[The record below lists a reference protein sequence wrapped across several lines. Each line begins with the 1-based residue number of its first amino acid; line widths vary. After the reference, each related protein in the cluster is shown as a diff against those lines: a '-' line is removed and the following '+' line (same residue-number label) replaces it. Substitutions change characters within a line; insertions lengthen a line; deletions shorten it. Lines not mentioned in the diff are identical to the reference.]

1 MQEKIENRKLVIVNQ
16 AANYL
21 TVGLCNAFSQKMGAV
36 DLITGGVHEQ
46 GESLSKNVNITTI
59 NKFTRVSRK
68 KKYIG
73 YLTATIRIY
82 VLLMTKF
89 RKHEVFFISTPPM
102 AYLLKVLL
110 PHKTSM
116 LIWDVYPDL
125 FKITGMKESHP
136 FFRVWAFL
144 NRIVF
149 KRAFKLYTIGDRMA
163 GLLEKYVDRSKINV
177 TPIWSIFQSNG
188 KVVKEKNPFVSEQNI
203 QDKFVVQYSGNIGLT
218 HNVEVLVEI
227 AERMKKY
234 DKIMFQIIG
243 KGDRLSL
250 LKQMAKEKKLNNCQ
264 FLPFQSDEM
273 FQFSLSAA
281 DLGVVILDDV
291 TSKGSVPSK
300 SYNLMSFGI
309 PSLYIA
315 ADDSE
320 LHDYS
325 VKYNHAECFQKDD
338 LEFVIN
344 FISRL
349 SDDDELYKKYSQNA
363 LDAADDYK
371 RSNADKIV
379 ELYLTE

>member
-1 MQEKIENRKLVIVNQ
+1 
-16 AANYL
+16 
-21 TVGLCNAFSQKMGAV
+21 
-36 DLITGGVHEQ
+36 
-46 GESLSKNVNITTI
+46 
-59 NKFTRVSRK
+59 
-68 KKYIG
+68 
-73 YLTATIRIY
+73 
-82 VLLMTKF
+82 
-89 RKHEVFFISTPPM
+89 M

-136 FFRVWAFL
+136 FFRTWAFL

-163 GLLEKYVDRSKINV
+163 GLLAKYVDRKKINV

-188 KVVKEKNPFVSEQNI
+188 KVAKEENPFVSEQNI

-227 AERMKKY
+227 ADRMKKY

-243 KGDRLSL
+243 KGDRVSFLR
-250 LKQMAKEKKLNNCQ
+250 QMAKEKKLTNCQ

-320 LHDYS
+320 LHDYAGR
-325 VKYNHAECFQKDD
+325 YNHAKCFQKDD
-338 LEFVIN
+338 LESAIN
-344 FISRL
+344 FISGL
-349 SDDDELYKKYSQNA
+349 SDDEELYKKYSQNA
-363 LDAADDYK
+363 LDAADNYK